1 MHCILHGK
9 ALGCAIIFPGN
20 VGGID
25 HIETFIQS
33 NVSTF
38 EAVSLDSLGLGQDL
52 VGLAKC
58 LHILIGSD
66 LVQSNP
72 TAKSML
78 QDLQLPEI
86 TDEMIDEC
94 FAGIPIEIN
103 RNFVKAFILNGQCV
117 VRKIISEEPSEDETE
132 QDSFDL
138 TL

>member
-1 MHCILHGK
+1 MAPNYDNNI
-9 ALGCAIIFPGN
+9 ALISRGYPNSSNREHDGI
-20 VGGID
+20 VGFFRD
-25 HIETFIQS
+25 F
-33 NVSTF
+33 
-38 EAVSLDSLGLGQDL
+38 
-52 VGLAKC
+52 
-58 LHILIGSD
+58 
-66 LVQSNP
+66 VQSNP